1 MERTVVLEG
10 LVNCRDLGGLRRTD
24 GTVTPSG
31 VFFRS
36 ENLDRITATGWD
48 QLHALGVRTIVDLR
62 QPRERAK
69 DVQVRPAWL
78 HTIAVD
84 LDGLDHT
91 EFWKDY
97 WENGLVTTALY
108 FIPHVVQLPERA
120 GQALVALATAPAG
133 GVLFHCMAGRDRTGL
148 IAMLLLAA
156 AQVEPEEIVADYME
170 TVRLGHVRAA
180 ATGQRNAEPDSEVLC
195 STYGTTT
202 EGAFRDALR
211 QLNLD
216 QFWTAAH
223 IDPQVRMSIQTWRR
237 AICG

>member
-133 GVLFHCMAGRDRTGL
+133 GVLFHCMA
-148 IAMLLLAA
+148 
-156 AQVEPEEIVADYME
+156 
-170 TVRLGHVRAA
+170 A
-180 ATGQRNAEPDSEVLC
+180 ATAPVLLPCSCSLRHRSSLRRSLRIIWRLYALAMYAPQRQARGMRSQTARCYVAPMAPPPRVRSAMRSDS
-195 STYGTTT
+195 ST
-202 EGAFRDALR
+202 
-211 QLNLD
+211 
-216 QFWTAAH
+216 
-223 IDPQVRMSIQTWRR
+223 
-237 AICG
+237 